1 MKFLY
6 VGLGNPGVEYDRTRH
21 NIGFAVLD
29 ARATKLGG
37 TGDSVK
43 HGQMAVVSHKGR
55 KLHLLKPN
63 TYMNL
68 SGKAVA
74 YHMQQEKMPLGNIV
88 VITDD
93 IALPTGKL
101 RLKEKGSDG
110 GHNGLKSVNAS
121 LNTPNYARLRF
132 GVGNDFPKGRQA
144 EFVLSPFPSEEEEA
158 VNNAI
163 ERSMNGLL
171 SYCTQGP
178 GLTMTQVNAQK

>member
-6 VGLGNPGVEYDRTRH
+6 VGLGNPGAEYDATRH

-29 ARATKLGG
+29 ELAEKLGG
-37 TGDSVK
+37 EWQSVR
-43 HGQMAVVSHKGR
+43 HGHMAVVSHKGR

-74 YHMQQEKMPLGNIV
+74 YHMQQEKMPLENIV

-110 GHNGLKSVNAS
+110 GHNGLKSINAS

-132 GVGNDFPKGRQA
+132 GVGNDFAKGRQA
-144 EFVLSPFPSEEEEA
+144 EYVLGLFKDEEQEA
-158 VNNAI
+158 IADAI
-163 ERSMNGLL
+163 KRSIQGLL

-178 GLTMTQVNAQK
+178 GHTMTQVNAQK